1 MRAAFNRLK
10 RVERPC
16 VRHVLLAS
24 LRYEIRFGHSRDTSC
39 SRISSGKDASFMLA
53 IVRIALQRPYTF
65 VVLAV
70 LILIFGIKAWT
81 TTPTDIFPDIGIPV
95 VSAVWTYN
103 GLPPDEMSGRIVYYY
118 ERTLSSQVNDIQHI
132 ESQSLPG
139 YGVVKVFFQPK
150 VNINTAIAQITAAS
164 QTVLKLLPPGVTP
177 PYVLVFNA
185 SSVPI
190 LQLALSS
197 KSLSQS
203 QLSDFGQNFIRPQ
216 LATVAGAAVP
226 SPYGGKIRQVQVD
239 LNPGKLEAYRI
250 SAQDVVAALSN
261 ENLITPV
268 GTEKIG
274 KFEYII
280 SLNDAPEEIA
290 KLNDL
295 PIRVVDGAT
304 VYIRDVANVHDGSP
318 PQTNIVRVDGS
329 HAVLMTIQKAGSA
342 STLDVIN
349 GVKAL
354 LPNIKAALPPSLD
367 LKAVGDQS
375 QFVNDAV
382 SGVLREG
389 VIAAALTGLMI
400 LIFLGSWRSTLII
413 TVSIPLAIL
422 FSVAVLSVLG
432 ETINVM
438 TLGGLALA
446 VGILV
451 DDATVTIEN
460 INYHLELGKDIESA
474 IMDGARQIVVPATVS
489 LLCIC
494 IVFVPMFT
502 LGGVA
507 GFLFKPLA
515 EAVIFALIGSY
526 VLSRTLV
533 PTMANYLLRN
543 VAAHGHAHGE
553 QPPPSRNPL
562 VWFQRGFEHRFERIR
577 GRYREI
583 LVGALGS
590 SRLFVTGFLAVVL
603 VSFGLAPFL
612 GQNFFPNVP
621 SPQIKLHVRAPT
633 GTRIEEAANLID
645 HVENAVRKVIP
656 PTAIDTIVDNIGL
669 PISGINVAY
678 GNSGTIGV
686 GDADILI
693 SLKPD
698 YAEKTDAAIDQ
709 MREILPRKFPGVSF
723 AFLPADIVSQILNFG
738 LPAPID
744 VQVIGNKSDE
754 NRAYAE
760 KIFKRIAQVTG
771 IADPRIQQLFN
782 APTLNVDVDRSMAS
796 NVGLTERDF
805 ATSLQV
811 NLAGSI
817 QTAPTFWL
825 NPKNGVSY
833 PIVVQTPQ
841 YWIDSLSDLANV
853 QISGSKQLQP
863 LGAMADTARGTSPAV
878 VSHYNVQ
885 PVIDIYGTTHGRDLG
900 AVAADIQ
907 HILDETKKDVPA
919 GSTVVLRGQ
928 ITTMTAAYGQLYTGL
943 ALAIVL
949 IYLLIVVNFQ
959 SWLDPFVIVTALPA
973 ALAGIVW
980 MLFITHTTLSVPAL
994 TGAIMCMGVATAN
1007 SILVVSFARER
1018 LSEGAD
1024 ALTAA
1029 IDAGFTRFR
1038 PVLMTALAMIIGMAP
1053 MALSAEQ
1060 NAPLGRAVI
1069 GGLIC
1074 STIATLLFVPVVF
1087 MMVHSRANKPSDEDS
1102 AAPDVHIPAHA
1113 APGHS

>member
-1 MRAAFNRLK
+1 
-10 RVERPC
+10 
-16 VRHVLLAS
+16 
-24 LRYEIRFGHSRDTSC
+24 
-39 SRISSGKDASFMLA
+39 MLA
-53 IVRIALQRPYTF
+53 IVRVALQRPYTF
-65 VVLAV
+65 VVLAM
-70 LILIFGIKAWT
+70 LILVFGTMSWIK
-81 TTPTDIFPDIGIPV
+81 TPTDIFPDIGIPV
-95 VSAVWTYN
+95 VSAVWSYN
-103 GLPPDEMSGRIVYYY
+103 GLPPQDMSGRIIYYY

-139 YGVVKVFFQPK
+139 YGVVKIFFQPK

-164 QTVLKLLPPGVTP
+164 QTVLKLLPTGVTP

-185 SSVPI
+185 SSVPV

-203 QLSDFGQNFIRPQ
+203 ELSDYAQNFIRPQ

-239 LNPGKLEAYRI
+239 IDPKKLQAQKI
-250 SAQDVVAALSN
+250 SAADVVGALSN

-268 GTEKIG
+268 GTQKIG
-274 KFEYII
+274 RAEYII
-280 SLNDAPEEIA
+280 ALNDAPNAIA
-290 KLNDL
+290 ELNDL
-295 PIRVVDGAT
+295 PVKKIDGA
-304 VYIRDVANVHDGSP
+304 VIYMRDIANVHDGSP

-329 HAVLMTIQKAGSA
+329 KAVLMTVQKAGSA

-349 GVKAL
+349 GVKGL
-354 LPNIKAALPPSLD
+354 LPKIRAGLPKELE
-367 LKAVGDQS
+367 LTVVGDQS
-375 QFVNDAV
+375 EFVNEAV

-389 VIAAALTGLMI
+389 LIAAGLTGLMI

-413 TVSIPLAIL
+413 TISIPLAIL
-422 FSVAVLSVLG
+422 FAVAVLSALG

-460 INYHLELGKDIESA
+460 INYHLEQGKEITSA

-494 IVFVPMFT
+494 IVFVPMFG
-502 LGGVA
+502 LGGIA
-507 GFLFKPLA
+507 GYLFRPLA
-515 EAVIFALIGSY
+515 EAVVFALIGSY

-533 PTMANYLLRN
+533 PTLANFLLANTGPHHHPGGARR
-543 VAAHGHAHGE
+543 
-553 QPPPSRNPL
+553 SRNPL
-562 VWFQRGFEHRFERIR
+562 VWFQQAFERRFEAIR
-577 GRYREI
+577 SGYTAV
-583 LVGALGS
+583 LVGALGHKG
-590 SRLFVTGFLAVVL
+590 RFLTGFMIAVL
-603 VSFGLAPFL
+603 VSFVLLPFL
-612 GQNFFPNVP
+612 GQNFFPAIQ
-621 SPQIKLHVRAPT
+621 SAQIKLHVRAPV
-633 GTRIEEAANLID
+633 GTRIEEVASEID
-645 HVENAVRKVIP
+645 MVERRLREVIP
-656 PTAIDTIVDNIGL
+656 PDMIESVVDNIGL
-669 PISGINVAY
+669 PISGINIAY

-686 GDADILI
+686 TDADILV
-693 SLKPD
+693 SLKAD
-698 YAEKTDAAIDQ
+698 AADKTDDLVRSL
-709 MREILPRKFPGVSF
+709 REDLPRTFPGTQF

-744 VQVIGNKSDE
+744 LRVIGNKTTE
-754 NRAYAE
+754 NRAYAD
-760 KIFKRIAQVTG
+760 KIFKRIRAIPG
-771 IADPRIQQLFN
+771 IADVRIQQAMN
-782 APTLNVDVDRSMAS
+782 APTLAVDVDRSIA
-796 NVGLTERDF
+796 NETGLTERDV
-805 ATSLQV
+805 ASSLQIT
-811 NLAGSI
+811 LAGSI

-833 PIVVQTPQ
+833 PIVVQAPQ
-841 YWIDSLSDLANV
+841 YWMDSLSDLDNV
-853 QISGSKQLQP
+853 SISGRNGPQM
-863 LGAMADTARGTSPAV
+863 LGAVATTRRTSSPAV

-885 PVIDIYGTTHGRDLG
+885 PVVDIYATTAGRDLG
-900 AVAADIQ
+900 AVTDDIQ
-907 HILDETKKDVPA
+907 AILDDTAADVPA
-919 GSTVVLRGQ
+919 GSTVALAGQ
-928 ITTMTAAYGQLYTGL
+928 VTTMKAAYLQLVEGL
-943 ALAIVL
+943 LFAILL

-980 MLFITHTTLSVPAL
+980 MLFLTGTTLSVPAL

-1018 LSEGAD
+1018 LSDGAD

-1029 IDAGFTRFR
+1029 IDAGATRFR

-1074 STIATLLFVPVVF
+1074 STLATLLFVPTVF
-1087 MMVHSRANKPSDEDS
+1087 ALVHGRRRVQETRPHTEALATHD
-1102 AAPDVHIPAHA
+1102 
-1113 APGHS
+1113 